1 MMFSKFHLRALAT
14 VALVI
19 SAFHSGNAMALPDG
33 QVLISVTHNSPRI
46 WMFERLTVVRMPGG
60 SQGPG
65 TPVDLPRQL
74 GGVSTDTQ
82 VYRRALPAGEYEI
95 SALRQPGVGLALS
108 LSEGARKLLGR
119 FSVADGQSVDL
130 GRLVVTTVNNQ
141 YLVGRSRRETSNQAL
156 VQQHLPQAWSAFQAA
171 SQGQPAPRGWLTEP
185 SPDDTI
191 EAYALA
197 HLTGFR
203 RPTEAADGRVLAAST
218 LGSVL
223 VRSRA
228 GTWTTLR
235 SPRMETLLHALPVNS
250 PDAPDTAMV
259 AVGELGLMLRQ
270 QVGSTELQ
278 VVNPGNLPLG
288 NLLLVA
294 GCPRTGWYVVVQQGW
309 QHRLMRSAQ
318 LEGGDWRLVR
328 EVEAK
333 AAPAN
338 SATQAWWWPT
348 AQGVAVATTKGPI
361 AHLDFATQTWT
372 EHRTPLGHPLLAL
385 EPGPAGRL
393 TAMTLSSGTAGG
405 ELMNAFRSADGGA
418 TWERLPTLPTPTPTA
433 TSAPQNLVDIAE
445 RTLPRQLAEGTLVL
459 GMGDV
464 QNPEL
469 KASTDGGATWQP
481 RKLQRADSRLHALP
495 SGLLLGQGTERWL
508 DVDTSRDGGL
518 SWKREL
524 SSFDLAASQAQTAQ
538 QAQPRKP

>member
-1 MMFSKFHLRALAT
+1 MLLSISPRRALAAM
-14 VALVI
+14 ALVV
-19 SAFHSGNAMALPDG
+19 SVFHPGLALALPDG
-33 QVLISVTHNSPRI
+33 QVLISVSHNSPRL
-46 WMFERLTVVRMPGG
+46 WMFERLTVMRMPSGA
-60 SQGPG
+60 QGAG

-82 VYRRALPAGEYEI
+82 VYQRALPAGEYEI

-108 LSEGARKLLGR
+108 LSEGARQLLGR

-156 VQQHLPQAWSAFQAA
+156 VQQHLPQAWAAFQAA
-171 SQGQPAPRGWLTEP
+171 SKGQPAQRGWLTEP

-197 HLTGFR
+197 HLTGLR
-203 RPTEAADGRVLAAST
+203 RPTEAVDGRVLAAST

-228 GTWTTLR
+228 GAWTTLR
-235 SPRMETLLHALPVNS
+235 SPRMETLLHALPVNN

-270 QVGSTELQ
+270 PMGGTELQ

-294 GCPRTGWYVVVQQGW
+294 GGPRTGWYVVVQQGW
-309 QHRLMRSAQ
+309 QQRLMRSAQ

-333 AAPAN
+333 ALPVN
-338 SATQAWWWPT
+338 SPTQAWWWPT

-361 AHLDFATQTWT
+361 AYLDFATQTWT
-372 EHRTPLGHPLLAL
+372 EHRTPQGQPLLAL
-385 EPGPAGRL
+385 EPGPGGRL
-393 TAMTLSSGTAGG
+393 TAMTAASGTAGG

-418 TWERLPTLPTPTPTA
+418 TWERVPTLPTPTPTVS
-433 TSAPQNLVDIAE
+433 SAPQNLVDIAE
-445 RTLPRQLAEGTLVL
+445 RTLPRQLADGTLVL
-459 GMGDV
+459 GVGDV
-464 QNPEL
+464 RTPEL
-469 KASTDGGATWQP
+469 RASTDGGATWQP

-495 SGLLLGQGTERWL
+495 SGLLLGQGTARWL
-508 DVDTSRDGGL
+508 DVDASTDGGL
-518 SWKREL
+518 SWKSEL
-524 SSFDLAASQAQTAQ
+524 SSFDLAASKAQTAQ
-538 QAQPRKP
+538 EAQPKKP

>member
-1 MMFSKFHLRALAT
+1 MMFSMSHLRTLAAA
-14 VALVI
+14 ALVI
-19 SAFHSGNAMALPDG
+19 SAFHSGPALALPDG
-33 QVLISVTHNSPRI
+33 QVLISVTNNAPRI
-46 WMFERLTVVRMPGG
+46 WMFERLTVVRMASG

-82 VYRRALPAGEYEI
+82 VYQRALPAGEYEI
-95 SALRQPGVGLALS
+95 TALRQPGVGLALS
-108 LSEGARKLLGR
+108 LGEGARKLLGR

-156 VQQHLPQAWSAFQAA
+156 VQQHLPQAWTAFQAA
-171 SQGQPAPRGWLTEP
+171 SKGQPALRGWLTEP

-235 SPRMETLLHALPVNS
+235 GPRMETLLHAVPVNS
-250 PDAPDTAMV
+250 PDAPGTAMV

-270 QVGSTELQ
+270 PVGGTELLI
-278 VVNPGNLPLG
+278 VDTGNLPLG

-294 GCPRTGWYVVVQQGW
+294 GAPATGWYVVVQQGW
-309 QHRLMRSAQ
+309 QQRLMRSTQ

-333 AAPAN
+333 ALPIN
-338 SATQAWWWPT
+338 SPTQAWWWPT

-385 EPGPAGRL
+385 EPGPGGRL
-393 TAMTLSSGTAGG
+393 TAVTQASGTAGG

-418 TWERLPTLPTPTPTA
+418 TWERIPTLPTPMPTVA
-433 TSAPQNLVDIAE
+433 NAQQNLVDLAE
-445 RTLPRQLAEGTLVL
+445 RTLPRQLPDGILVL
-459 GMGDV
+459 GVGDV

-469 KASTDGGATWQP
+469 RASTDGGATWQP

-495 SGLLLGQGTERWL
+495 SGLLLGQGAARWL
-508 DVDTSRDGGL
+508 DVDASRDGGL
-518 SWKREL
+518 SWKSEL
-524 SSFDLAASQAQTAQ
+524 SSFDLAASKAQTAPE
-538 QAQPRKP
+538 AQPRKP